1 MSFGVD
7 GIAEV
12 VLGCDGFTLV
22 AFGLEVIDEGQGL
35 LGGGGQRACVRVWV
49 WVSVMMASD
58 EAETSRT
65 RILCWVSVSPELPGQ
80 PRGP

>member
-35 LGGGGQRACVRVWV
+35 LGGGGSERVL
-49 WVSVMMASD
+49 
-58 EAETSRT
+58 EYGFGFR
-65 RILCWVSVSPELPGQ
+65 
-80 PRGP
+80 